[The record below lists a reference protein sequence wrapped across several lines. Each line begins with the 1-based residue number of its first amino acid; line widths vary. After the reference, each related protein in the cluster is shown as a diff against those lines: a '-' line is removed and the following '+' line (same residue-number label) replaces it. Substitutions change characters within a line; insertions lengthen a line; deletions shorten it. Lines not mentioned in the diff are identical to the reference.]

1 MAPLQIL
8 FKLEDIY
15 NELVDIQ
22 FRKVSFVNRL
32 VEWNVIFIRNQ
43 IDIFGETSESDG
55 CMVKTVIRRKQQ
67 FHDIVSKIS
76 GKNISGMICAPLET
90 FTWAP
95 ELLDG

>member
-1 MAPLQIL
+1 MIHE
-8 FKLEDIY
+8 F
-15 NELVDIQ
+15 
-22 FRKVSFVNRL
+22 
-32 VEWNVIFIRNQ
+32 RNQ
-43 IDIFGETSESDG
+43 RFDFWSKIAVDFFVETDKSDG

>member
-1 MAPLQIL
+1 M
-8 FKLEDIY
+8 
-15 NELVDIQ
+15 
-22 FRKVSFVNRL
+22 
-32 VEWNVIFIRNQ
+32 
-43 IDIFGETSESDG
+43 DIFVETGESDG